1 MDLDIKAYFHRQR
14 ERSRHSTN
22 WIETNFNDFV
32 QYFKKRYPKD
42 EMQAQLAQVLVKSSA
57 SKCLYEVEGKPKI
70 KIIYNLSDRLE
81 YCSYLDSES
90 VNYKPSFLYR
100 ATMKKKIIFFSSQPQ
115 EKLDERFRPFL
126 TQLSKILYHHPVL
139 LPFTLFQRVS

>member
-1 MDLDIKAYFHRQR
+1 
-14 ERSRHSTN
+14 
-22 WIETNFNDFV
+22 
-32 QYFKKRYPKD
+32 
-42 EMQAQLAQVLVKSSA
+42 MQAQLAQVLAKSSV

-70 KIIYNLSDRLE
+70 KIIYDLSDRLE
-81 YCSYLDSES
+81 YCSYLDCET